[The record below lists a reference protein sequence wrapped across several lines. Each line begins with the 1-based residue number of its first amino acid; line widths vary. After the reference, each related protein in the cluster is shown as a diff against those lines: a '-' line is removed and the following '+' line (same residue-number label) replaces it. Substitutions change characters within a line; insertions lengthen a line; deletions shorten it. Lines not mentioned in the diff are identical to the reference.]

1 MAKPTGHLR
10 HNSEI
15 YAPPNIS
22 HIFPPDFW
30 RAYTKCQLSRF
41 FQFSIQSD
49 LQCYESYIVDPSI
62 SNHRMVTTISA
73 ILIGNQSNNP
83 TYGDYRCDLE
93 VAYGTTPYTVIQSQW
108 ISAKVIGTLV
118 V

>member
-1 MAKPTGHLR
+1 
-10 HNSEI
+10 
-15 YAPPNIS
+15 
-22 HIFPPDFW
+22 
-30 RAYTKCQLSRF
+30 
-41 FQFSIQSD
+41 
-49 LQCYESYIVDPSI
+49 
-62 SNHRMVTTISA
+62 MVTTISA